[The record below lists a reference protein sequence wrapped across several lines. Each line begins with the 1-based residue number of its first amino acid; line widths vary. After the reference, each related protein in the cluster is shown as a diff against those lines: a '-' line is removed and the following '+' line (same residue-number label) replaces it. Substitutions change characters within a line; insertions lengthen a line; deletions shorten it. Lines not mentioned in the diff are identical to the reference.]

1 MNFYAKLKETVFSV
15 APVMGL
21 VLLIGSTVAPLGG
34 DMLLRFFLGGLM
46 VIAGLAA
53 RGVTEVED
61 IVYIDRGYED
71 YVEKFKALGA
81 DIERKVFLD
90 DESKVTAAG

>member
-15 APVMGL
+15 AAVMGL

-46 VIAGLAA
+46 VIAGLA
-53 RGVTEVED
+53 
-61 IVYIDRGYED
+61 
-71 YVEKFKALGA
+71 
-81 DIERKVFLD
+81 VFLTGVD
-90 DESKVTAAG
+90 IGILPVGERSGAALTSRRNLPLLLVHTFLPEEYLISYFQE